1 MTKISSGGIFE
12 NFSARG
18 VFYRKFRILTGSRE
32 VGSFLALLSH
42 N

>member
-1 MTKISSGGIFE
+1 MTKISRGGGGIFE

-18 VFYRKFRILTGSRE
+18 GIFPEVPNFDRKSR
-32 VGSFLALLSH
+32 FLALLSH